1 MRRKAATSFSI
12 VRRAIRNQDALL
24 LEKACFEI
32 ERLARPGFSDYLF
45 DSLTRTLSQTDCQRM
60 LGACYLLNIFQ
71 YKWKKLSN
79 KQKEKLL
86 GFIEASFSSFRDRM
100 ALFTISE
107 LLGENFCSE
116 NAVDV
121 LCKLRSTK
129 KALPRSFVPHGF
141 EHVITDSGNVPLS
154 KRAINQLIEMR
165 NDRSKYVR
173 YEAEL
178 SLARVKKHF
187 SWGTSLKDKTSVELV
202 TDSRTSWSYGSE
214 SMIRKIR
221 SEAGVSSLSFS
232 ENYFSAVRWLTPC
245 CQHCIEVSFKFKN
258 RRGAEPKVSW
268 LRSRWRE
275 LDKRKGIPCGRC
287 GKSRKPAWEQLVTR
301 ALRLAKQ
308 LPSYDKTT
316 RAS

>member
-1 MRRKAATSFSI
+1 VRRKATTSFSI

-24 LEKACFEI
+24 LQEACYEI
-32 ERLARPGFSDYLF
+32 DSLVRHGFPDYLF

-60 LGACYLLNIFQ
+60 LGASYLLNIFQ
-71 YKWKKLSN
+71 YQWKKLSN
-79 KQKEKLL
+79 RQKEKLL
-86 GFIEASFSSFRDRM
+86 GFIEASYSCFRDQM

-107 LLGENFCSE
+107 LLGENFCNQ
-116 NAVDV
+116 NAVDL

-165 NDRSKYVR
+165 DDRSKYVR

-187 SWGTSLKDKTSVELV
+187 TWGTSLKDKSSLELI
-202 TDSRTSWSYGSE
+202 TDSRTSWSYESE
-214 SMIRKIR
+214 SKIRKIG
-221 SEAGVSSLSFS
+221 SEAGSFS
-232 ENYFSAVRWLTPC
+232 PYFENYFSAVRWLTPC

-258 RRGAEPKVSW
+258 RRGEEPKVSW
-268 LRSRWRE
+268 FRSRWRA
-275 LDKRKGIPCGRC
+275 LDKRRGIPCGRC
-287 GKSRKPAWEQLVTR
+287 GKSRKPAWDQLVTR
-301 ALRLAKQ
+301 ALRLAKK